1 MNSKIVKDLVKERIE
16 RRKKNRFFQ
25 MVNAFPYNNDKI
37 GSAFVIKRYK
47 QRLKKN

>member
-25 MVNAFPYNNDKI
+25 IVNAFPFNNDKI
-37 GSAFVIKRYK
+37 GSAFVIKRLFTK
-47 QRLKKN
+47 IKKN